1 MVVKQHS
8 VMCGFRPSAVLGRA
22 HPEGSLFFAT
32 FFKFHR
38 NAVKTHPSFL
48 EQFRLVFSS
57 LYSFKKKRHVCLE
70 AGTAGV
76 HLSESERTESVCLG
90 ARRGPEKLLPLSLG
104 ERERKKTRPEILL
117 VDRMSVVSACP
128 NPPDPFLGKEGK
140 SDGTSYQERRK
151 RVQLAIDGLAS

>member
-57 LYSFKKKRHVCLE
+57 SYSFKKKRHVCLE

-104 ERERKKTRPEILL
+104 EREREKKNPVQKFFSWTGCPSCPPARTRPTRFSEKGGKATEPATKKGA
-117 VDRMSVVSACP
+117 SAY
-128 NPPDPFLGKEGK
+128 
-140 SDGTSYQERRK
+140 S
-151 RVQLAIDGLAS
+151 

>member
-1 MVVKQHS
+1 MDS
-8 VMCGFRPSAVLGRA
+8 VHLPCSGGPTLKDHFFSRPFSNFTETQSRRIRLSWNNSA
-22 HPEGSLFFAT
+22 LFSPHHT
-32 FFKFHR
+32 R
-38 NAVKTHPSFL
+38 S
-48 EQFRLVFSS
+48 
-57 LYSFKKKRHVCLE
+57 KKKRHVCLE

-104 ERERKKTRPEILL
+104 EREKKKTRPEILL

-128 NPPDPFLGKEGK
+128 NPPDPFLGKGGK
-140 SDGTSYQERRK
+140 SDGASHKERRK